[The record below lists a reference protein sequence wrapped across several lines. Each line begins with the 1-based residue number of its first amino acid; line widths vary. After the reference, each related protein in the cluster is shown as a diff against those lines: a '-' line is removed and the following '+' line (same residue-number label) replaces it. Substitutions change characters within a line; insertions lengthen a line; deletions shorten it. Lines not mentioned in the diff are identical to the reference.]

1 MKFSI
6 NKSEL
11 QSVLSVVQKGTS
23 TRSTLPVLSGILIEA
38 QTDSLTFMSS
48 DLELSIKSTVPALV
62 EEPGRT
68 VVPGKLFCDIVKS
81 LPDAAVHVTYVEG
94 ESEATVSCDS
104 STFSVRTLAAADFPG
119 FPTVEPSET
128 IKIDFEVFSSMVR
141 KVSRVVS
148 KDESRAIL
156 TGVLIEADDGALRMV
171 ATDSY
176 RLALTET
183 PFESGVQVSR
193 DDKTAEEAGESASSD
208 DKTAFSVVIDGRFL
222 SDVAGLSVAEQ
233 ELTIG
238 VSANQILITCDNM
251 TFINRRIEGNYPNY
265 RQLMPDS
272 YETRATF
279 PVESLNAAVKRASL
293 MSSSNAPLRFRLSPE
308 VNLATITVNSQDIGS
323 VQENIDCSI
332 EGSEVEIAFN
342 STYVADGLS
351 TIKDEEVH
359 FDVQSPLKPG
369 IFRSISSDDYLYLIM
384 PVRV

>member
-208 DKTAFSVVIDGRFL
+208 DKAAFSVVIDGRFL
-222 SDVAGLSVAEQ
+222 SDVAGLSVADQ

-279 PVESLNAAVKRASL
+279 PVESLNSAVKRASL